1 MRTYLVS
8 FAGILGLG
16 FLLAVSL
23 VISTSIAALSSW
35 AGPLSLPMGEATNFA
50 VSLAILTALFAM
62 LFKWFPDAEI
72 AWRDVLPGAVVTASL
87 FNVGKM
93 LIGWYIGTQGLESTY
108 GAAASIV
115 VAVDLGLLLRADRPV
130 RRGDHACLRRRVR
143 LAPIAGRGCCIRV
156 KPNAGRPNHAE
167 IGTLDSAEGLR
178 FRTDVSSQE
187 PSMPINTMDELFVAT
202 LKDIYYAEKQILKAL
217 PGMVK
222 KAKEPELK
230 KALEAH
236 REETEGQVSRLEQV
250 FKLLDHPARGKKCDA
265 IEGIIAEAKEHM
277 EEIEND
283 QVLDAGMISSAQ
295 AVEHYEIC
303 RYGTLIEWAKDLGH
317 DDAIKLL
324 QQTLD
329 EEKNADKLLS
339 KIAKSSSN
347 RKAMAAE

>member
-1 MRTYLVS
+1 
-8 FAGILGLG
+8 
-16 FLLAVSL
+16 
-23 VISTSIAALSSW
+23 
-35 AGPLSLPMGEATNFA
+35 
-50 VSLAILTALFAM
+50 
-62 LFKWFPDAEI
+62 
-72 AWRDVLPGAVVTASL
+72 
-87 FNVGKM
+87 
-93 LIGWYIGTQGLESTY
+93 
-108 GAAASIV
+108 
-115 VAVDLGLLLRADRPV
+115 
-130 RRGDHACLRRRVR
+130 
-143 LAPIAGRGCCIRV
+143 
-156 KPNAGRPNHAE
+156 
-167 IGTLDSAEGLR
+167 
-178 FRTDVSSQE
+178 
-187 PSMPINTMDELFVAT
+187 MPINTMDELFVAT